1 MGAGH
6 FPRMEDQLSL
16 LRDQG
21 YDAIIICDEV
31 MNTSENTFFDVLK
44 KQ

>member
-16 LRDQG
+16 PRDQG
-21 YDAIIICDEV
+21 YDAIIICDEEMKHLRKLV
-31 MNTSENTFFDVLK
+31 IDN
-44 KQ
+44 